1 MVNIE
6 KGNVFTGARARF
18 TVGSKVLGY
27 ATGCSGSEEIQ
38 YEPVNILDNIRVQEY
53 VPVGYVTSL
62 SASHVRLINR
72 GLRSAAAGEIF
83 PKVGGDTDEHLR
95 NILDAAQD
103 MNAIIEDSRT
113 GAIFMLLQEVK
124 TARHSWRID
133 ARGIVGEDVDFVAIV
148 MKDEEEA

>member
-18 TVGSKVLGY
+18 TVGGKVLGY

-38 YEPVNILDNIRVQEY
+38 YEAVNILDNVQVQEY
-53 VPVGYVTSL
+53 VPVGYMTSL
-62 SASHVRLINR
+62 SASQLRLVGR
-72 GLRSAAAGEIF
+72 GLRSSAAGTIF
-83 PKVGGDTDEHLR
+83 PKIGANTDEHLR

-103 MNAIIEDSRT
+103 MNAVIEDSRT

-124 TARHSWRID
+124 VARHSWRID
-133 ARGIVGEDVDFVAIV
+133 ARGLVGEDVDFVAIR